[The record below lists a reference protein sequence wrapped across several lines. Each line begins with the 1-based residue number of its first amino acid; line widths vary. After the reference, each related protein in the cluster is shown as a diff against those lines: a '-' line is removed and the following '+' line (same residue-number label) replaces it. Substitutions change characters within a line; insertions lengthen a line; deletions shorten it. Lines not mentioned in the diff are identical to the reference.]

1 MNDRAMLLLVEDE
14 PVIALTLETV
24 LDDAGF
30 AVLTAGSGAE
40 AIPLLDERVGDIV
53 GVITDIRLVGDM
65 TGWDV
70 ARHARTLKPDIAVVY
85 MSGDS
90 AADWSSE
97 GVPMSVMLSKPFADA
112 QLITAISTL
121 LNQSG

>member
-1 MNDRAMLLLVEDE
+1 MNDQVLLLLVEDE
-14 PVIALTLETV
+14 PVLALTLETI
-24 LDDAGF
+24 LEEAGF
-30 AVLTAGSGAE
+30 AVLTAPSGVD
-40 AIPLLDERVGDIV
+40 AIAVLDRRIDDIA
-53 GVITDIRLVGDM
+53 GVLTDIRLGNDL

-70 ARHARTLKPDIAVVY
+70 ARHGRSLKPDLAVVY

-97 GVPMSVMLSKPFADA
+97 GVPMSIMLSKPFADA
-112 QLITAISTL
+112 QLVTAISNL

>member
-1 MNDRAMLLLVEDE
+1 MTDQTLLLLVEDE
-14 PVIALTLETV
+14 PVISLTLETV

-30 AVLTAGSGAE
+30 AVLTAASGAE
-40 AIPLLDERVGDIV
+40 AIAVLDGRIDDIA
-53 GVITDIRLVGDM
+53 GVVTDIRLVGNM

-70 ARHARTLKPDIAVVY
+70 ARHARTLKAGVAVVY

-97 GVPMSVMLSKPFADA
+97 GVPLSVMLSKPFADA
-112 QLITAISTL
+112 QLVTAISTL

>member
-1 MNDRAMLLLVEDE
+1 MTDETVLLLVEDE

-30 AVLTAGSGAE
+30 AVFTAASGDE
-40 AIPLLDERVGDIV
+40 AIGILDEHISEIV
-53 GVITDIRLVGDM
+53 GVITDIRLAGDK

-70 ARHARTLKPDIAVVY
+70 AHYARKLKPDVAVVY

-112 QLITAISTL
+112 QLVTAMSTL